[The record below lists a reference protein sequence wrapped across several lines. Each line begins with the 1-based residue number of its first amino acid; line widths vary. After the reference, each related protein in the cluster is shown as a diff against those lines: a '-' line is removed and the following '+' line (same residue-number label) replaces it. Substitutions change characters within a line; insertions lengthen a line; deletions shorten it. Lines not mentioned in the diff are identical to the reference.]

1 MTLRK
6 AAGLLLALGLTLG
19 LLGAGVSASFTDS
32 AHADMAISVGTFDI
46 TLTSA
51 LGQVSADGD
60 TVTYAAPTIARSDA
74 DSALFTFTV
83 HNGGTM
89 AAAIHV
95 SATAVPTPF
104 HDYLVS
110 HPVADFSLPAGAAA
124 RSRPALPGPSS
135 AWPTSAT
142 PSRSPTRS
150 SLRRSAARI
159 RTEPTGRAA
168 CPPRRLPMRGSAQ
181 VVTDATTRSF
191 EAGQPGV
198 TVRVPVMPSESWP
211 ASLQAKV

>member
-1 MTLRK
+1 
-6 AAGLLLALGLTLG
+6 
-19 LLGAGVSASFTDS
+19 
-32 AHADMAISVGTFDI
+32 MAISVGTFDI

-110 HPVADFSLPAGAAA
+110 HPVADFSLPAGG
-124 RSRPALPGPSS
+124 SREITAGLTWTELGMADLGDTISI
-135 AWPTSAT
+135 TYTVVAT
-142 PSRSPTRS
+142 
-150 SLRRSAARI
+150 A
-159 RTEPTGRAA
+159 
-168 CPPRRLPMRGSAQ
+168 
-181 VVTDATTRSF
+181 
-191 EAGQPGV
+191 
-198 TVRVPVMPSESWP
+198 
-211 ASLQAKV
+211 